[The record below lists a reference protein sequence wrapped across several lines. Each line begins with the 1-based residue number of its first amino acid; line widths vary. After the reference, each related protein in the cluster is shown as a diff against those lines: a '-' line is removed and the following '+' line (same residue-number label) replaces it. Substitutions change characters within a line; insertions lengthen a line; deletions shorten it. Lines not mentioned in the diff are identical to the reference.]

1 MVLPNLEDASPRV
14 ITESLSMNK
23 PIFVNEDILGGWK
36 YVNDKTGI
44 FFNEKN
50 ITEKLNILLN
60 NINNNKYEPRKYFL
74 ENYGLKNTGKKL
86 KNFIKEIY
94 PELQDCNYVY
104 FPPS

>member
-1 MVLPNLEDASPRV
+1 MNLE
-14 ITESLSMNK
+14 
-23 PIFVNEDILGGWK
+23 
-36 YVNDKTGI
+36 
-44 FFNEKN
+44 N
-50 ITEKLNILLN
+50 I
-60 NINNNKYEPRKYFL
+60 FL